1 MILTIDIGNTRI
13 KSAVFENNNLLEVFA
28 FDAEFL
34 QEKILNILKK
44 FPKVKVLVIAS
55 VGNFNSSAFSFLE
68 NDIKI
73 KGQAQGV
80 IICPGPNMAYFD
92 HEVSLSK
99 MMQHINGKVSVL
111 GDENRPNLYVKELK
125 MYLDYLKNEIESF
138 SNELTVGQIKK
149 WHAFKNNLIGGIS
162 YYEDLFSNHSF
173 FNNTK
178 KEILN
183 QFEAYKKELVKI
195 EIPALQLA

>member
-73 KGQAQGV
+73 
-80 IICPGPNMAYFD
+80 
-92 HEVSLSK
+92 E
-99 MMQHINGKVSVL
+99 
-111 GDENRPNLYVKELK
+111 
-125 MYLDYLKNEIESF
+125 
-138 SNELTVGQIKK
+138 
-149 WHAFKNNLIGGIS
+149 W
-162 YYEDLFSNHSF
+162 
-173 FNNTK
+173 
-178 KEILN
+178 
-183 QFEAYKKELVKI
+183 
-195 EIPALQLA
+195 